1 MDPQINRLLLSAEQ
15 GNLGVVSALLEKS
28 IHVDSAD
35 DEGVNALH
43 TASANGDEKVVR
55 LLLSRGASLEAR
67 TIYGWTALMLAAYYG
82 HYMVCWILI
91 QNKSD
96 LYARNE
102 LGSTALDC
110 AVRSGHVQIAGLLIE
125 AGQVNG
131 QVEGPQLCL
140 DTPLMN
146 AAQHGHEAC
155 LKLLLEKG
163 ANANCRQETTGWT
176 ALMLA
181 ALNGHMTAAE
191 ILVEFGANPNAVNDL
206 DQTALEIAALRQKT
220 EVQGYLDEITT
231 KRPQIKAR
239 VSLYPGVELGTGECS
254 GELDEIMGG
263 QKFVKPSII
272 EAARNGNFASVRD
285 LLEEGEVDVNA
296 TDDDGATPLMYAAMG
311 GHFPSVQ
318 LLIQN
323 GADIDKQDKASGWTA
338 LMQATYYGH
347 KAVAKLLIDA
357 GANVNIQEKNGCTA
371 FDMATV
377 IGRPAMT
384 SVKITGKA
392 RIWVGEVSW
401 WQWTNCTGSGLG
413 SVLVLFP
420 EPKGNK
426 EYEATMRKVAQP
438 HGDTEI
444 LRLLASVSMH
454 VPATPKRY
462 YSSSNLYG
470 RKGKGEGKGPVCEM
484 NKDMAN
490 VDSDFIT
497 DTGRKNWWSKM
508 SSRFRHLNIK
518 RTLKVSSSGSKLRIS
533 PASNSMESLFDSD
546 SGQGSSFSHVSDSSA
561 ITLKSLDSVITESG
575 LKGTT
580 QLNLKRPPTLA
591 LVSHSNKLPDDVI
604 GPVLPPILPSPS
616 FELPRIQRQQ
626 HSNSLDDPSL
636 PERPVP
642 SLCINGECIPD
653 AHEKYFEDDLDNIS
667 SVSAYPAYRSLMSP
681 TLAKSKNFTGSP
693 ESSYSTASFYSSMSN
708 NSGSRT
714 LKACSPAIDLSF
726 NPMSAMSSSLWHKAG
741 RGTAASPTPTVM
753 TVRSAP
759 VEGTSLRKELSY
771 SSLQGHADDTS
782 RSFSSYSRDHYPY
795 RHTFNH
801 SEGDVEN
808 LLNKLSLEKY
818 QPIFEEQ
825 EAANDFIL

>member
-231 KRPQIKAR
+231 KRPQIK
-239 VSLYPGVELGTGECS
+239 
-254 GELDEIMGG
+254 G

-377 IGRPAMT
+377 I
-384 SVKITGKA
+384 
-392 RIWVGEVSW
+392 
-401 WQWTNCTGSGLG
+401 
-413 SVLVLFP
+413 
-420 EPKGNK
+420 
-426 EYEATMRKVAQP
+426 
-438 HGDTEI
+438 GDTEI

-825 EAANDFIL
+825 EVDMESFLTLSDGDLSELGVTRKDARQQILTAIAEIKSSKDRERQHLHETLSSFQGSKSHGTSGYSSVSPSASGNLSNWPLKQPP

>member
-15 GNLGVVSALLEKS
+15 GNLGVVSALLDKS
-28 IHVDSAD
+28 IHVDSTD

-220 EVQGYLDEITT
+220 EVQGYLDKITS
-231 KRPQIKAR
+231 KRPQIK
-239 VSLYPGVELGTGECS
+239 
-254 GELDEIMGG
+254 G

-377 IGRPAMT
+377 I
-384 SVKITGKA
+384 
-392 RIWVGEVSW
+392 
-401 WQWTNCTGSGLG
+401 
-413 SVLVLFP
+413 
-420 EPKGNK
+420 
-426 EYEATMRKVAQP
+426 
-438 HGDTEI
+438 GDTEI

-636 PERPVP
+636 PERP
-642 SLCINGECIPD
+642 
-653 AHEKYFEDDLDNIS
+653 S

-825 EAANDFIL
+825 EVDMESFLTLSDGDLSELGVTRKDARQQILTAIAEIKSSKDRERQHLHETLSSFQGSKSHGTSGYSSVSPSASGNLSNWPLKQPP